1 MEVFLQLLVTGILV
15 GSLYSLVAFGFVA
28 VYKSTQVFNFAQAG
42 ILPIGAYLMY
52 QFLVPFNLPL
62 WAAFLLTIL
71 FCAGIGL
78 LAERVLMRPLVGQP
92 ILASVV
98 VTLALMVLFRAV
110 TFFVWGGETVSM
122 GESLLPT
129 GAWQVGFLSIPQIHL
144 FAFIISMVLI
154 GLLTLFFDRTRA
166 GLGMKVTH
174 EDHVLAQNLG
184 IDVNR
189 VFQYSWVIAC
199 VLGAVAGML
208 MGNIQGVNQD
218 LDLNGLVAIAAVLFG
233 GLESF
238 LGALIAGL
246 AIGLIQSLAIG
257 YLPIGGEVSL
267 MVPFIVLLLVL
278 LFKPY
283 GLFGLVRIERI

>member
-62 WAAFLLTIL
+62 WAAFLMTIL
-71 FCAGIGL
+71 FCGGVGL
-78 LAERVLMRPLVGQP
+78 LVERVIMRRLVGQP

-98 VTLALMVLFRAV
+98 VTLAVMVFFRAV
-110 TFFVWGGETVSM
+110 TFFVWGGDLLSM
-122 GESLLPT
+122 CEVLPT
-129 GAWQVGFLSIPQIHL
+129 GAWQVGFLSIPQTHV
-144 FAFIISMVLI
+144 FAFVISMGLI
-154 GLLTLFFDRTRA
+154 GLLTLFYDRTRT

-184 IDVNR
+184 INVNR

-199 VLGAVAGML
+199 VLGAVAGIL
-208 MGNIQGVNQD
+208 MGNIQGINQD

-246 AIGLIQSLAIG
+246 AIGVIQSLAIG
-257 YLPIGGEVSL
+257 YLPIGGDVSL
-267 MVPFIVLLLVL
+267 MVPFVVLLLVL